1 MGLGDL
7 MLEFKEKK
15 ILNYKLQELNNNLE
29 NNYKDLAHTAL
40 KELEEVLEDMKN
52 NGLSDRVYNK
62 YRKIVDGYK
71 INMKNYHH

>member
-1 MGLGDL
+1 

>member
-1 MGLGDL
+1 MF
-7 MLEFKEKK
+7 EFKEKK
-15 ILNYKLQELNNNLE
+15 ILNYKLRELNNNLE

-52 NGLSDRVYNK
+52 NGLPDRVYNK

-71 INMKNYHH
+71 INMQNYHH